1 MNILPAQREYIRQHF
16 FQMKDKQDLLSLLNV
31 VKEIL
36 FGEKAEEIRFR
47 QLNFYLLADAKDKS
61 YRRFEIKKKSGG
73 VRVIYAPN
81 QGLKV
86 IQRCLALIFAEVF
99 PVSDLA
105 TGFVKG
111 KSVVDNA
118 GYHLQQHYVFN
129 LDLKDFFPGI
139 DQARIWG
146 RLQQA
151 PFFFDR
157 ATGRLAL
164 ANVLAKLC
172 CFELEVERMDESG
185 KMAMVMRNVLPQGAP
200 TSPVLSNLICERLD
214 RRLNGV
220 AKRFG
225 ARYSRYAD
233 DLTFSS
239 LHNLYQS
246 GSKFMLEVER
256 VIAEQNFVINS
267 KKTRVQGKGYRQEV
281 TGLVVNEKVNVL
293 KSYIKSLRK
302 WFYLWEQY
310 GAQKASGLF
319 RSQYRKEKGAAL
331 TGVPEM
337 ERVLKGK
344 LDYLGMVKG
353 KGDGTYQKL
362 MARFEQL
369 SPRQNAMTAIL
380 DIWEKEGIEQAMKKY
395 YEQSA

>member
-47 QLNFYLLADAKDKS
+47 QLNFYLLGDSKAKS

-73 VRVIYAPN
+73 MRAIYAPN

-86 IQRCLALIFAEVF
+86 IQRCLALIFGEAF
-99 PVSDLA
+99 PVNDSA
-105 TGFVKG
+105 TGFVRG

-157 ATGRLAL
+157 ATNRLIL
-164 ANVLAKLC
+164 ANVLARLC
-172 CFELEVERMDESG
+172 CFELEVVRRDESG
-185 KMAMVMRNVLPQGAP
+185 ELVKLMRNVLPQGAP

-225 ARYSRYAD
+225 ATYSRYAD

-239 LHNLYQS
+239 LHNLYQT
-246 GSKFMLEVER
+246 GGKFILEVER
-256 VIAEQNFVINS
+256 VIEGQNFVINS

-302 WFYLWEQY
+302 WLYLWEQY
-310 GAQKASGLF
+310 GAEKAGGLF
-319 RSQYRKEKGAAL
+319 KLQYRKEKGAAL

-337 ERVLKGK
+337 GRVLKGK

-353 KGDGTYQKL
+353 KADGTYQKL

-369 SPRQNAMTAIL
+369 SPRQNAITAIL

>member
-1 MNILPAQREYIRQHF
+1 MNILPAQREYIHQHF

-31 VKEIL
+31 VKGIL
-36 FGEKAEEIRFR
+36 FGEKAEEIQFR
-47 QLNFYLLADAKDKS
+47 QLNFYLLGESKAKS
-61 YRRFEIKKKSGG
+61 YRRFEIKKKMGG
-73 VRVIYAPN
+73 MRVIYAPN

-99 PVSDLA
+99 PVSDSA

-118 GYHLQQHYVFN
+118 SYHLQQHYVFN
-129 LDLKDFFPGI
+129 LDLKDFFPSI

-151 PFFFDR
+151 PFCFDR
-157 ATGRLAL
+157 ATDRLIL

-172 CFELEVERMDESG
+172 CFELEVERGGESG
-185 KMAMVMRNVLPQGAP
+185 KIVRVMRNVLPQGAP
-200 TSPVLSNLICERLD
+200 TSPILSNLICERLD
-214 RRLNGV
+214 RRLVGV

-293 KSYIKSLRK
+293 KSYIKSLRQ
-302 WFYLWEQY
+302 WLYLWEQY
-310 GAQKASGLF
+310 GAEKAGGLF
-319 RSQYRKEKGAAL
+319 KSQYRKVKDAAE
-331 TGVPEM
+331 TTVPEM

-362 MARFEQL
+362 VLRFERL
-369 SPRQNAMTAIL
+369 LPRQNAVTAIL